1 MQALAARGRV
11 ASSAAAPARPMA
23 SRLPALAPPV
33 CAKPSRIADFASLSN
48 EQALQKVADLK
59 AEYLRL
65 QYFQRSRGATLN
77 PDQKDAQPDADKV
90 PKGHEYKAV
99 RRQIAQLLTLVR
111 QRQQA
116 DGIDRRT
123 ALKLQKAAAVD
134 AGFARVL

>member
-1 MQALAARGRV
+1 MQALAARGRASLAVPTPQAAV
-11 ASSAAAPARPMA
+11 ARRTLA
-23 SRLPALAPPV
+23 SPV
-33 CAKPSRIADFASLSN
+33 CAKPTRIADFASMSN

-111 QRQQA
+111 QRQVA

-123 ALKLQKAAAVD
+123 ALSLQKAAAVD
-134 AGFARVL
+134 GGFGRVL